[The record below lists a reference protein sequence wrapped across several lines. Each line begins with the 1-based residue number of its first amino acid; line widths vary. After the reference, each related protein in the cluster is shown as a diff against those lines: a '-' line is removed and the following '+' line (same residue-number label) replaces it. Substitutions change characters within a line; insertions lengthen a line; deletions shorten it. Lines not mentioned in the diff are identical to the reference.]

1 MVIGEVEE
9 GIWMEKDGERRQVEA
24 RGYEH
29 RIGGGKC
36 EVMIGGWLEA
46 QPYCGFIRIFD
57 CSSIP
62 GCQNA

>member
-1 MVIGEVEE
+1 
-9 GIWMEKDGERRQVEA
+9 MEKDGERRQVEA